1 LPLQVFAEIETTMH
15 LIPTG
20 YPPHKTV
27 RGIRFAMRSDALFV
41 HVLVTYAA
49 LESVEQR
56 ADGNDDNVWSRFAM
70 HRGKFEQIA
79 NRKYAGRQIEDDG
92 SIALQPSD
100 V

>member
-1 LPLQVFAEIETTMH
+1 MGLT
-15 LIPTG
+15 PTG

-27 RGIRFAMRSDALFV
+27 RGIRFAMRSDALLV

-56 ADGNDDNVWSRFAM
+56 AASNGDNVWSQFAK
-70 HRGKFEQIA
+70 HRDRFEQIA

-92 SIALQPSD
+92 SIAVQSAD

>member
-1 LPLQVFAEIETTMH
+1 MR

-49 LESVEQR
+49 LEGVEPR
-56 ADGNDDNVWSRFAM
+56 ADSTGDNLWSRFAK
-70 HRGKFEQIA
+70 HRGRFEQIA

-92 SIALQPSD
+92 SIAVHPAD

>member
-1 LPLQVFAEIETTMH
+1 MRLA
-15 LIPTG
+15 PTG

-56 ADGNDDNVWSRFAM
+56 AASNGDNVWSQLAK
-70 HRGKFEQIA
+70 HRDRFEQIA
-79 NRKYAGRQIEDDG
+79 NRKYACRQIEDDG
-92 SIALQPSD
+92 SIAVHPAD